1 MMMIFSLFSEKKKKK
16 KKKEKTC
23 LMKPAPGPDDV
34 DTGRTRTTQPT
45 TVPWLTRLPLPVHT
59 LLCQHLNVPSLWALR

>member
-1 MMMIFSLFSEKKKKK
+1 MMMIFSLFSEKK
-16 KKKEKTC
+16 KTC

-34 DTGRTRTTQPT
+34 DTGPSTRTTQPT
-45 TVPWLTRLPLPVHT
+45 TVPWLTHLPLPVHT